1 MVLEQEI
8 PRFASWIGPAVLQYL
23 TAAAVATV
31 VAAMLTWLAQAIGNG
46 PLAGGDRVY
55 RGVLAGLADIL
66 ATSPR
71 RVWALARLA
80 IQEFVNE
87 GNLNQTDFREMA
99 QTAADNPEKEEP

>member
-80 IQEFVNE
+80 IQESLRRNVLVVLAMFALILLSESNH
-87 GNLNQTDFREMA
+87 G
-99 QTAADNPEKEEP
+99 